1 MSSHFLHT
9 NATPNMHQGDRISL
23 IFSLSPL
30 SGESVKCVR
39 DYDGVCGWIARL
51 YLWDVAYD
59 LFIPLYFAPFQPIH
73 RVIACLIF
81 ADSDKLYALKM
92 TIDYA

>member
-1 MSSHFLHT
+1 MR
-9 NATPNMHQGDRISL
+9 HQICIRAIE
-23 IFSLSPL
+23 SLSCFSFLSLSLFL
-30 SGESVKCVR
+30 SGGSVKCVR
-39 DYDGVCGWIARL
+39 EYDGVCGWSARL

-59 LFIPLYFAPFQPIH
+59 LFIPLYFAPFSPIH